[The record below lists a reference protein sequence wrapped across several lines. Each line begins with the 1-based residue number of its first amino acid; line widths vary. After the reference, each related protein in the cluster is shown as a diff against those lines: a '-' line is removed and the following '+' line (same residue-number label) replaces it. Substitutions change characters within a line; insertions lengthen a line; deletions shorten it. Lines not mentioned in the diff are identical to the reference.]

1 MIDTGPDVGVSYT
14 HLGRTDCPAIP
25 RTSTVYT
32 GKAGGSR
39 LSDTGAGANYLCMP
53 LTVEYASFEEGVQFS
68 ARGFLH
74 GIEYE
79 TQNSPLEAVHDHD
92 VPCAVCLVQGSTE
105 TLMIPGTLSCPVG
118 WRSEY
123 TGYLVSS
130 MALRSLNMTLTTQQ
144 QYQTMFECL
153 DRDPERFIGGAADGE
168 GEVGVF
174 VPVEVDCS
182 TLPCPPYV

>member
-1 MIDTGPDVGVSYT
+1 
-14 HLGRTDCPAIP
+14 
-25 RTSTVYT
+25 
-32 GKAGGSR
+32 
-39 LSDTGAGANYLCMP
+39 MP

-153 DRDPERFIGGAADGE
+153 EEAVKVQYGAERNNHQPLTSLFPLLWCK
-168 GEVGVF
+168 F
-174 VPVEVDCS
+174 CN
-182 TLPCPPYV
+182 LL